1 MILQNNML
9 NRFVRTFVCT
19 VLLLKTIGFTKA
31 QTDSAHFF
39 KKRQTILKVSSIGGG
54 IATGTA
60 LYFAW
65 YKNYSTNNFHFF
77 NDAPEWLQIDKV
89 GHVYSNYQL
98 SLLGF
103 NACKWA
109 NYSDKQSLIYSSV
122 AVFGYLTTI
131 EIMDGFSTGWGF
143 SASDM
148 LANASGISIFAFQ
161 QHFLND
167 QFIKL
172 KFSFH
177 QTQYPKYRQELLG
190 NNLAEQ
196 LLKDYNGQTYWLSF
210 NPFYFSG
217 ENCKFP
223 KWLNLAI
230 GYGAEGMISG
240 RDNYVIIPTNGSI
253 IGNNRNRKLLLSLDL
268 DLTKIKTKSKFL
280 KNIFVVFNSI
290 KIPAPTIELT
300 NKRIL
305 FHYFYY

>member
-1 MILQNNML
+1 ML
-9 NRFVRTFVCT
+9 NRFVRTLVCT
-19 VLLLKTIGFTKA
+19 ALLFQSISFIKA
-31 QTDSAHFF
+31 QSDSAHFF
-39 KKRQTILKVSSIGGG
+39 KKRQTILKASSIGGG
-54 IATGTA
+54 IATGTV

-77 NDAPEWLQIDKV
+77 NDSPEWLQMDKA

-98 SLLGF
+98 SLFGY

-109 NYSDKQSLIYSSV
+109 NYSDKQSMIYSSIS
-122 AVFGYLTTI
+122 VFAYFTSI

-143 SASDM
+143 SASDL
-148 LANASGISIFAFQ
+148 LANASGISLFAMQ
-161 QHFLND
+161 QHFLKD

-177 QTQYPKYRQELLG
+177 QTEYPKLRRELLG
-190 NNLAEQ
+190 KNLAEQ

-253 IGNNRNRKLLLSLDL
+253 IGNNRNRKLLLSLDI
-268 DLTKIKTKSKFL
+268 DLTKIKTKYKLL
-280 KNIFVVFNSI
+280 KSVFFMFNSL
-290 KIPAPTIELT
+290 KIPAPALEL
-300 NKRIL
+300 NRNSIKA
-305 FHYFYY
+305 HGFYY